1 MSLHHKATEHEKL
14 YQPPNYL
21 NYKNSISKSKISA
34 PKLHALG
41 KHKKH
46 SLFHRLKHHA
56 KISFTLSMSALG
68 LLALMPP
75 VQGNA
80 SIPFKSIKKK
90 IFQSDDSSDDIWK
103 EIADDF
109 TLSGYTD
116 NPAVQQQIR
125 WYQQHPKSLTEVT
138 EQAAPYLY
146 YVHQQVKEK
155 GLPGEL
161 VLLPIIESTYNP
173 FASSSVGA
181 AGLWQLMP
189 KTGSTLGLKQNS
201 GFDGRRD
208 VMSSTQAA
216 LGYLNYLDN
225 MFDHNWLL
233 ALAAYNAGP
242 GTVLNAD
249 KSNKGDHSDTQFW
262 SLHLPQQT
270 KQYVPR
276 LLAIAAIIRDPAK
289 YGINL
294 PSLPNKPYFAKVD
307 VNTPIALSKV
317 AKLSDMSVDEVH
329 NLNPGIKQTT
339 QATPN
344 APTHVLIPIE
354 KVQTFKENMDA
365 QGKTVQVQMPAPVEA
380 EVTTT
385 KADPNPVK
393 TDATPVS
400 TDTPAT
406 PTKASD
412 NSVVTYKVEKG
423 DTLSKVAAHN
433 HVKLEDLIKWNHLSA
448 KSTLHKGQ
456 LLKLSSSDETTVTQM
471 TTAAAA
477 KDVTP
482 VKAASTYSVKA
493 GDTLGSIAKK
503 QGVSI
508 NALRTAN
515 HLKSDHLKIGQVLTM
530 PKTV

>member
-21 NYKNSISKSKISA
+21 NHKNSILKNKMPA
-34 PKLHALG
+34 PQLRAVG
-41 KHKKH
+41 KHKKN

-56 KISFTLSMSALG
+56 KISFTLSMGALG

-80 SIPFKSIKKK
+80 SIPFKNIKKK
-90 IFQSDDSSDDIWK
+90 IVQSEDNSDDMWK

-125 WYQQHPKSLTEVT
+125 WYQQHPKSLTDVT

-146 YVHQQVKEK
+146 YVHQQVKAK

-173 FASSSVGA
+173 FAYSNVGA

-189 KTGSTLGLKQNS
+189 KTASYLGLKQNS

-225 MFDHNWLL
+225 MFDNNWLL

-249 KSNKGDHSDTQFW
+249 KGNKGDHSDTKFW
-262 SLHLPQQT
+262 SLHLPEQT

-276 LLAIAAIIRDPAK
+276 LLAIAAIIRDPGK

-339 QATPN
+339 QATSN

-365 QGKTVQVQMPAPVEA
+365 QGKTVKVQMPAPVEA
-380 EVTTT
+380 EATTT

-393 TDATPVS
+393 TDS
-400 TDTPAT
+400 TPAT
-406 PTKASD
+406 VKDTAPAPTDAPATTPAKAND
-412 NSVVTYKVEKG
+412 NNVVTYKVEKG
-423 DTLSKVAAHN
+423 DTLSKTVYDDA
-433 HVKLEDLIKWNHLSA
+433 DGDSFYYA
-448 KSTLHKGQ
+448 KGAT
-456 LLKLSSSDETTVTQM
+456 
-471 TTAAAA
+471 
-477 KDVTP
+477 
-482 VKAASTYSVKA
+482 
-493 GDTLGSIAKK
+493 
-503 QGVSI
+503 
-508 NALRTAN
+508 
-515 HLKSDHLKIGQVLTM
+515 
-530 PKTV
+530 